1 MKFLTFIGWI
11 VILIV
16 MLNLRGMEF
25 FTFIGGIVI
34 FIFIFNL
41 RGRVK
46 KLEQLKKDGAT
57 QRATE
62 SSYQPKSQQFKVQQ
76 PTTPDSLL
84 DYIKRQIKQ
93 GVDREKIKNSLVADG
108 WQLPDVESVI
118 SSIPLEAP
126 LNQPSTALTQAEQ
139 NWFDKFT
146 DWLKEDWLLKLG
158 ALLLLIGFGWF
169 TTYAFLNNWI
179 GPMGRIA
186 LGIVAGVFFLLIGW
200 WRIRQYIY
208 QGGIF
213 LVLGSTTILLTI
225 FVARTVYDFF
235 TPLSAL
241 LVMFLSTAF
250 VALASVK
257 YNSRTLSLLSLV
269 LACVVPFFTKT
280 PGTDHIGLFAYL
292 FVVVLGAIWIVALTG
307 QRRLTLA
314 ALVIVSL
321 YSAPHLLLS
330 GLFPLV
336 DTSILLLFAYAF
348 AAVFFLTNTAGILKL
363 KGREI
368 LPDLV
373 AAAGNGLFL
382 LAWIMMAA
390 QDEWKSLIISAWMV
404 VFAVGAFLIFKA
416 TQRREPFYV
425 YAGVGIAMLA
435 AATSAELEGAT
446 LTIAYI
452 IESGIIAL
460 IAYAVLRDIKIAERI
475 SLILAG
481 SVVLSIGSIASSAWA
496 TSVFHKDFFVLLILG
511 LTFFG
516 LGLFFLRHVRE
527 VAEEEPKQI
536 NAILL
541 IIGSLYFYILL
552 WLSLRAAFQNDNI
565 AITISLVVYI
575 IIGLIAYFYG
585 LLNNKKSL
593 RLYGGALIIFVVG
606 RLLLVDV
613 WKMEIAGRIVTFFL
627 IGALLVSTAFFGK
640 KKKKLDVPNSTQ

>member
-1 MKFLTFIGWI
+1 MRFLTFIGWI
-11 VILIV
+11 VIFIV
-16 MLNLRGMEF
+16 MLTLRDVEF
-25 FTFIGGIVI
+25 FIFMGGIVI

-46 KLEQLKKDGAT
+46 KLEQLKKDGTT

-62 SSYQPKSQQFKVQQ
+62 PSYQPKSQQFKVQQ
-76 PTTPDSLL
+76 PATPDSLL

-108 WQLPDVESVI
+108 WQLSDIESAF
-118 SSIPLEAP
+118 SSITPEAP
-126 LNQPSTALTQAEQ
+126 LSQPSAAFTQAEP

-186 LGIVAGVFFLLIGW
+186 FGIVAGVFFLLIGW

-225 FVARTVYDFF
+225 FAARAVYDFF

-257 YNSRTLSLLSLV
+257 YNSRALSLLSLV
-269 LACVVPFFTKT
+269 LACIVPFFTKT
-280 PGTDHIGLFAYL
+280 PGTDHVGLFAYL

-307 QRRLTLA
+307 QRTLTLA

-321 YSAPHLLLS
+321 YSAPHLLLPD
-330 GLFPLV
+330 LFPLV

-536 NAILL
+536 NTILL

-552 WLSLRAAFQNDNI
+552 WLSLRAAFQDDNI
-565 AITISLVVYI
+565 AVTISLVVYT

-585 LLNNKKSL
+585 LLNDKKSL
-593 RLYGGALIIFVVG
+593 RLYGGVLIMFVVG
-606 RLLLVDV
+606 RLLLIDV
-613 WKMEIAGRIVTFFL
+613 WKMEIAGRIITFFL
-627 IGALLVSTAFFGK
+627 IGALLVSTAFLGK
-640 KKKKLDVPNSTQ
+640 KKKKLDVPDNTQ